1 MNATTYTQ
9 KCAGQWILV
18 FDLYTILVSSLGSN
32 RIRDKSNTGL
42 QEHDHDRLTN
52 KELGT
57 KSGNPTQEEMNV
69 A

>member
-9 KCAGQWILV
+9 TCAGQWILV

-42 QEHDHDRLTN
+42 QEHDRLTSI
-52 KELGT
+52 ELGT